1 MKVFKNVMI
10 SALITLSLLICLFLS
25 FVNIFCE
32 KVVVIGTS
40 MYSTL
45 REGELGLLIKKEIA
59 PKIEREDIIVFTK
72 PRGNESINVVKR
84 VIGLPGETIEIKED
98 GQIYINNQLISQ
110 DFLDE
115 YQLLQ
120 TYVGLDSSYM
130 KVTLKDDEYY
140 VLGDNRFNSQDS
152 RYDGPI
158 KRKDI
163 LGKLMFTYAQYRKF
177 DSNTET
183 GEDKQYFPLRFFE
196 GGLWIS

>member
-1 MKVFKNVMI
+1 MKVLKNIMI
-10 SALITLSLLICLFLS
+10 ALFISISILLCLFLS

-45 REGELGLLIKKEIA
+45 REGELGLLIKKEISPA
-59 PKIEREDIIVFTK
+59 IEREDIIVFTK
-72 PRGNESINVVKR
+72 LRGNETINVVKR

-98 GQIYINNQLISQ
+98 GQIYINNKVISQ
-110 DFLDE
+110 DFLDG
-115 YQLLQ
+115 YQLSK

-130 KVTLKDDEYY
+130 KVTLKEDEYY

-152 RYDGPI
+152 RYDGPV

-163 LGKLMFTYAQYRKF
+163 LGKLIFTYAQYKEF
-177 DSNTET
+177 DSSTEK
-183 GEDKQYFPLRFFE
+183 GEDKQYFPLRFFK
-196 GGLWIS
+196 GDLWIS